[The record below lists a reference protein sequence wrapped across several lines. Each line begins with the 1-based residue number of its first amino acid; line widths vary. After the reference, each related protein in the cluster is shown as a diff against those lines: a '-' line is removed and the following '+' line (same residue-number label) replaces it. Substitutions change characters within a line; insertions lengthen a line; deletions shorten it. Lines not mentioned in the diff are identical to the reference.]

1 MPKYSVKKP
10 FTVLVAVILVVV
22 LGFVSLTGMQT
33 DLLPNMNLPYL
44 LVITTYPGASPEQ
57 VESDVT
63 QPLENSLSTLNGVK
77 NVTSQSNE
85 NYSLVILEYQDDTDM
100 DSAMVKASTAVNQLS
115 GSLPDMASTPTL
127 MEMSPDMM
135 ATQYVAVDYEG
146 MDIYELSDY
155 VEDTIVPQL
164 ERVDGVASV
173 STTGLVKK
181 SVQITLDQDKID
193 EVNDKLLVKVSDRLA
208 EAKKQLDENEA
219 KIKDGL
225 AELDSAQS
233 QLDSGKAQ
241 LNTQKQ
247 SLTQQLRDAID
258 QLNEEIPK
266 LEEQIAGLKTQLDTA
281 QRKLNQLKVDPSSLP
296 EVTLPIDDALF
307 ASCKEILAKYDPQYD
322 ANAMPANLEEAKSD
336 LTKMAAMLASIE
348 RAQQAIETEAAALT
362 GGQSVSDACA
372 ALDAQILTL
381 TVQVQQKD
389 NEIVQ
394 LEQQLDTAAPEEQ
407 DAIRAEIESKKAEQA
422 ALQTQLD
429 TATSQRAALDG
440 YKSDESTLSTTQT
453 ALRNATVLLK
463 ARQEA
468 ETSLNES
475 TEELRQTLQQ
485 TITTLNTQID
495 KAEAMLANLNDQR
508 GKLQSMLESLS
519 ANPTDPQLADM
530 AVQLL
535 LSGTE
540 AQLSL
545 GEFQISSGRTQLE
558 AGQTQLDSARE
569 EYESARE
576 EALKSA
582 NLDQLLNMNTLKQ
595 LIAAQ
600 NFSMPAGY
608 IDGGE
613 GDDNQYILKIGD
625 AFDNVD
631 ELKSMVLCSIDG
643 IGDVGGEVFINLP
656 GVFRQ
661 SECLGDEAHSDVGD
675 VGDQP
680 GEAGIALERIH
691 DILDGGPVAELV
703 NQRIGGAFLHGAEN
717 AVLGKDFNQVCDGG
731 EVLAQVFRV
740 ARIGL
745 EGADNAVEGV
755 GKHLRCLPAL
765 QIGLCHTHEGLAS
778 LPGIGGIP
786 DDLAAQGRKQERLAE
801 ALADV
806 VNQPCLVRAVVFH
819 FLFRQR
825 NQVAAEF
832 RQRRDLLA
840 DGGLFPLHLEGRQ
853 LFGGSL
859 AAQRVIDLQQRV
871 GFQVLRRLAGF
882 PASVRFIASSAPVS
896 AASSTMSGRQER

>member
-115 GSLPDMASTPTL
+115 DSLPDMASTPTL

-281 QRKLNQLKVDPSSLP
+281 QSKLNQLKVDHSSLP

-394 LEQQLDTAAPEEQ
+394 LEQQLDTAALEEQ
-407 DAIRAEIESKKAEQA
+407 DVIRAEIESKKAEQA
-422 ALQTQLD
+422 AFQTQLD

-468 ETSLNES
+468 EASLNES

-485 TITTLNTQID
+485 TIP
-495 KAEAMLANLNDQR
+495 
-508 GKLQSMLESLS
+508 SSC
-519 ANPTDPQLADM
+519 PTD
-530 AVQLL
+530 
-535 LSGTE
+535 
-540 AQLSL
+540 
-545 GEFQISSGRTQLE
+545 R
-558 AGQTQLDSARE
+558 
-569 EYESARE
+569 
-576 EALKSA
+576 
-582 NLDQLLNMNTLKQ
+582 
-595 LIAAQ
+595 
-600 NFSMPAGY
+600 
-608 IDGGE
+608 
-613 GDDNQYILKIGD
+613 
-625 AFDNVD
+625 
-631 ELKSMVLCSIDG
+631 
-643 IGDVGGEVFINLP
+643 
-656 GVFRQ
+656 
-661 SECLGDEAHSDVGD
+661 
-675 VGDQP
+675 
-680 GEAGIALERIH
+680 
-691 DILDGGPVAELV
+691 
-703 NQRIGGAFLHGAEN
+703 
-717 AVLGKDFNQVCDGG
+717 
-731 EVLAQVFRV
+731 
-740 ARIGL
+740 
-745 EGADNAVEGV
+745 
-755 GKHLRCLPAL
+755 
-765 QIGLCHTHEGLAS
+765 
-778 LPGIGGIP
+778 
-786 DDLAAQGRKQERLAE
+786 
-801 ALADV
+801 
-806 VNQPCLVRAVVFH
+806 
-819 FLFRQR
+819 
-825 NQVAAEF
+825 
-832 RQRRDLLA
+832 
-840 DGGLFPLHLEGRQ
+840 
-853 LFGGSL
+853 
-859 AAQRVIDLQQRV
+859 
-871 GFQVLRRLAGF
+871 
-882 PASVRFIASSAPVS
+882 
-896 AASSTMSGRQER
+896 